1 MDKTHFEESEKT
13 WDKIA
18 NSFDKTRKKP
28 WEICLN
34 FIKSQDKNSVFA
46 DLGCGNGRHLIPAA
60 KHFKKAIG
68 VDISSNL
75 LHIVENKIKKLNINN
90 LELIHSTLT
99 KIPLKDNSIDSILF
113 IASLHNIKHRKN
125 RLKAL
130 RETKRIIK
138 KDGSAMISV
147 WSREQDKFR
156 ELFNKNKIDKNQEF
170 GDINIFWRQDKLDV
184 PRFYHLYSEKEFK
197 EDINNA
203 GLKIVNFQP
212 VKLVSKNYYDNYF
225 ATVKN

>member
-1 MDKTHFEESEKT
+1 MQR
-13 WDKIA
+13 I
-18 NSFDKTRKKP
+18 KKP
-28 WEICLN
+28 IY
-34 FIKSQDKNSVFA
+34 FI
-46 DLGCGNGRHLIPAA
+46 LIEEP
-60 KHFKKAIG
+60 
-68 VDISSNL
+68 
-75 LHIVENKIKKLNINN
+75 E
-90 LELIHSTLT
+90 EL
-99 KIPLKDNSIDSILF
+99 
-113 IASLHNIKHRKN
+113 
-125 RLKAL
+125 
-130 RETKRIIK
+130 KRIQRRDYFRLDLDGVIKLHKEK

-212 VKLVSKNYYDNYF
+212 VKIVSKNYYDNYF